1 MQFACTLA
9 EESGETYASVSSQ
22 VMRSLVL
29 LHRNDLGGAR
39 DATDAAEAELAGTG
53 PRYRSHWAQW
63 ARALILE
70 ADGRADSGQY
80 LTAIGR

>member
-1 MQFACTLA
+1 
-9 EESGETYASVSSQ
+9 
-22 VMRSLVL
+22 MRSLVL

-70 ADGRADSGQY
+70 ADGRADEAMRSWLGAG
-80 LTAIGR
+80 TGTRGAATSWNTG